1 MNIRGFLGDLNDIA
15 RNTVKVYYEA
25 PHTSNGAIEHNWLS
39 DYILENAHISS
50 KKLNLREL
58 RECIRRG
65 FNTDQ
70 ETFEKHQ
77 HYPDHWKIRVEDLK
91 NGNWE
96 QAYTLAKGN
105 KGLNYGFF
113 KGKHI
118 PKKSITTVDD
128 VECVKWKHLLENHK
142 NLTYLD
148 SGYNMNDYAKDRKKI
163 ILGLINNIPEIHTTK
178 HYNLKAG
185 TPIWVAHTNVDNTPT
200 IVFSSLSN
208 LDEKYRAALTDTPNL
223 RREECCLQ

>member
-1 MNIRGFLGDLNDIA
+1 M
-15 RNTVKVYYEA
+15 YYAA
-25 PHTSNGAIEHNWLS
+25 PYTSNGALEHNWLGE
-39 DYILENAHISS
+39 YILENAHISS
-50 KKLNLREL
+50 KKLNLPEFI
-58 RECIRRG
+58 EGISRG

-91 NGNWE
+91 KGNWE
-96 QAYTLAKGN
+96 EAYTLAKGN

-142 NLTYLD
+142 NLNYLD
-148 SGYNMNDYAKDRKKI
+148 SGYKVSDYAKDRKKI
-163 ILGLINNIPEIHTTK
+163 ILNLQNNIPTIHSTR
-178 HYNLKAG
+178 HYNLNDG
-185 TPIWVAHTNVDNTPT
+185 TPIWVAHTIVDNTPT
-200 IVFSSLSN
+200 IVFSTLSN
-208 LDEKYRAALTDTPNL
+208 LNEKYRAALTDTPNS
-223 RREECCLQ
+223 RRPNECCLQ